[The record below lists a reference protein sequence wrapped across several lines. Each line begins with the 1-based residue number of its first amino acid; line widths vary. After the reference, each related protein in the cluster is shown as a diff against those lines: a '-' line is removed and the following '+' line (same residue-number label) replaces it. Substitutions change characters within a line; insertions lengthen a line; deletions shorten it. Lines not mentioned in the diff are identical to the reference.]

1 MNRKSFRV
9 CRYCN
14 CPHPS
19 KQIDISTD
27 DFVVDGKLYYH
38 RKCYDTKLDEEEKKK
53 QKSKDYEYF
62 RNQWVQN
69 ISNTVVYSQLYKVLN
84 ELTARGIEL
93 DYLIFTLNYVIKHK
107 MNLRYPGGF
116 KYFVDKK
123 EIKDSYVQKKLGV
136 SGYNENSFVVVEQED
151 TAPKFSVNK
160 KPSGFQSILKGNG
173 DI

>member
-14 CPHPS
+14 CPHPL

-38 RKCYDTKLDEEEKKK
+38 RKCYDTKLDEEEKNK

-62 RNQWVQN
+62 RNQWVKN

-84 ELTARGIEL
+84 ELIARGIEL
-93 DYLIFTLNYVIKHK
+93 DYLIFTLNYIIEHK
-107 MNLRYPGGF
+107 MNLHYPAGF
-116 KYFVDKK
+116 PYFVDKK
-123 EIKDSYVQKKLGV
+123 EIKEAYAKKKLAS
-136 SGYNENSFVVVEQED
+136 SGYNKNSFVAVENDD

-160 KPSGFQSILKGNG
+160 KPNGFQSILKNNG
-173 DI
+173 